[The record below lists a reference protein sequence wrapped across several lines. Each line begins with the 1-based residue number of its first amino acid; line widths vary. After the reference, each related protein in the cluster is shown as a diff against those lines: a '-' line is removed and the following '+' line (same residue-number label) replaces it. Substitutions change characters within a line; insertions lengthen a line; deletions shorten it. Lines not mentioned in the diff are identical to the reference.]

1 MSAPRAQSS
10 SPTRLYLML
19 AASEG
24 AEARLRSALSAASFD
39 AVMIAPPYGNP
50 REPGALQ
57 ALVALAQSHNAA
69 ALVAGDPLLA
79 KATRADGVHLPW
91 SEDLEDHYD
100 AARKALGPRDIV
112 GVEAS
117 GSRHVAMTLAEAGA
131 DYIAFGRT
139 PLPAE
144 GAQDIEGQNDL
155 VQWWAE
161 VFEIPCVAL
170 DVRAVE
176 QAEALSRSGADF
188 VGIEAEAGLSADAMA
203 TRVRAIATA
212 LEAAAPV
219 RDAKA
224 DLSSSR
230 SER

>member
-1 MSAPRAQSS
+1 
-10 SPTRLYLML
+10 ML
-19 AASEG
+19 ASSEG
-24 AEARLRSALSAASFD
+24 AEARLRSALSAATFD
-39 AVMIAPPYGNP
+39 AVMISPPSGSA
-50 REPGALQ
+50 RDQAALQ
-57 ALVALAQSHNAA
+57 ALVALAQAHNAA
-69 ALVAGDPLLA
+69 ALVAGDPALA

-91 SEDLEDHYD
+91 SEDLDDRYD

-131 DYIAFGRT
+131 DYVAFGRT

-170 DVRAVE
+170 DVRTVE
-176 QAEALSRSGADF
+176 EAEALARSGADF
-188 VGIEAEAGLSADAMA
+188 IGIEAEAGLSADAMA
-203 TRVRAIATA
+203 TRVRAIAAA
-212 LEAAAPV
+212 LEAAATI
-219 RDAKA
+219 RDAKP